1 MGKQYTFKTT
11 RDTQWLEPLLDALQ
25 SNERSKTMREALTL
39 YFDDQ
44 RPAVTR
50 GQTKVTPKETP
61 RVPLEVPKVTPK
73 EDLFKY
79 EKTVSTKIVDMG
91 QLTFPSI
98 EEPTIESTEVDLE
111 STLDNLDF

>member
-61 RVPLEVPKVTPK
+61 RVPLEVPKVTPR
-73 EDLFKY
+73 EHTIPLGNGYY
-79 EKTVSTKIVDMG
+79 EVPNKATPYTP
-91 QLTFPSI
+91 FP
-98 EEPTIESTEVDLE
+98 EPTIESTEVDLE

>member
-11 RDTQWLEPLLDALQ
+11 RDTQWLEPLLDALA
-25 SNERSKTMREALTL
+25 SNERSMTIRESLTL

-50 GQTKVTPKETP
+50 QTQITQKVTPK
-61 RVPLEVPKVTPK
+61 VPLEVLKELPKVTHNKPMF
-73 EDLFKY
+73 EA
-79 EKTVSTKIVDMG
+79 I
-91 QLTFPSI
+91 
-98 EEPTIESTEVDLE
+98 EVDLE